1 MGHSL
6 DRYHV
11 RMIDP
16 ATLEAA
22 ERHLARNCAVMKKLI
37 RKHGPCT
44 LHSRKRDPFNT
55 LCSAIISQQLSTK
68 AADTIQGR
76 VIALVGVR
84 GKLTPAGLLSVT
96 PEALR
101 ACGLSNAKAKWLRAL
116 AEKTASGELNFR
128 SLLKMDDEAAIE
140 TLDALPGIGRWTAE
154 MYLMFAMGRVDL
166 FSLGDVGLRRGV
178 DIHFNQGKK
187 LDEDATL
194 AIVERWSPYRTIACW
209 YLWRSQD
216 GPADAG

>member
-1 MGHSL
+1 MF
-6 DRYHV
+6 
-11 RMIDP
+11 DP
-16 ATLEAA
+16 ATLAAA

-44 LHSRKRDPFNT
+44 LAERRRDPFAT

-68 AADTIQGR
+68 AADTIQKR
-76 VIALVGVR
+76 VVALCGVR
-84 GKLTPAGLLSVT
+84 GKLTPAGLLAVT

-101 ACGLSNAKAKWLRAL
+101 GCGLSNAKAKWLQAL
-116 AEKTASGELNFR
+116 AGKTASGELNFR
-128 SLLKMDDEAAIE
+128 KLLKMDDEAAIE

-178 DIHFNQGKK
+178 DIHFNQGRK
-187 LDEDATL
+187 LDEVATL
-194 AIVERWSPYRTIACW
+194 AIVERWTPYRTVACW